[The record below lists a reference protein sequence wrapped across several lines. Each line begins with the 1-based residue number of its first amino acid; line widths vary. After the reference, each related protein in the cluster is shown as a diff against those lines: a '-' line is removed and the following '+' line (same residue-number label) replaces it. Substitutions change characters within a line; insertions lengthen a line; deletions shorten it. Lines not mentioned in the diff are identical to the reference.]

1 MVSVPLERTRLVT
14 SKERRS
20 SSGPHLNSLR
30 SVCGQ
35 PLHVIE
41 DQIAELI

>member
-14 SKERRS
+14 SKECRS
-20 SSGPHLNSLR
+20 NSGPHLSSLH
-30 SVCGQ
+30 SLCDQ
-35 PLHVIE
+35 PLHVIA